1 MRIINPFQTLQ
12 GRFTLYLAILIIL
25 STFIF
30 ALWNISREK
39 KLLKDAIINE
49 AKVLVESLAISCT
62 NTMLYEE
69 IGLVDEG
76 GLLDNYISD
85 LMQRKDLN
93 ILYAMILDP
102 KGKIIAHNSLK
113 EVGRTFND
121 DYTRRILS
129 SYETSVQYISNE
141 ILDISTPLSISTKR
155 WGTLRIGISLKG
167 LKKEVSLLTKKY
179 IFFTSLFILFAIIF
193 IAFLFRQIT
202 KPLKSLASK
211 MDEAN
216 LDRISYSFSPSRKD
230 EIGILQKSFYNLLR
244 RIKEYEKEKEKTQ
257 RNLIFT
263 EKMAA
268 IGKLTSGVAHEINN
282 PLGGLLNCVYHF
294 KRGDLS
300 AERQREYLQL
310 MEEGIKRI
318 QKTVTNLLEYAHTPY
333 IEKTPIDLNSIID
346 KSLSLLEHEIIKNR
360 IKVVKEVSENLP
372 IIELDKNQISQVFLN
387 LFLNSIQAM
396 ENGGVLRIRM
406 DYSNGYIIINISDT
420 GKGIPEDI
428 ISKVFDPFF
437 TTKGRDKGTG
447 LGLWI
452 TQTIIDRHGGT
463 IQLSSLE
470 GKGTTVEIRF
480 PIDIT

>member
-179 IFFTSLFILFAIIF
+179 IFYTSLFILFAIIF

-202 KPLKSLASK
+202 KPLKSLASE

-216 LDRISYSFSPSRKD
+216 LDRIYYSFSPSRKD

-360 IKVVKEVSENLP
+360 IEVVKEVSENLP

-396 ENGGVLRIRM
+396 ENGGILRIKM
-406 DYSNGYIIINISDT
+406 NYSNGYIIITISDT

-463 IQLSSLE
+463 IQLSSQE

-480 PIDIT
+480 PIDIM